1 MPGTHFR
8 FTTGL
13 GLYVGKLGSEIGLT
27 VSAGG
32 KLLLFFDEGPER
44 VDFLVNLVAIGAL
57 ASLAVILY
65 ERGRVASSS
74 VAG

>member
-1 MPGTHFR
+1 
-8 FTTGL
+8 
-13 GLYVGKLGSEIGLT
+13 
-27 VSAGG
+27 
-32 KLLLFFDEGPER
+32 
-44 VDFLVNLVAIGAL
+44 VAIGAL